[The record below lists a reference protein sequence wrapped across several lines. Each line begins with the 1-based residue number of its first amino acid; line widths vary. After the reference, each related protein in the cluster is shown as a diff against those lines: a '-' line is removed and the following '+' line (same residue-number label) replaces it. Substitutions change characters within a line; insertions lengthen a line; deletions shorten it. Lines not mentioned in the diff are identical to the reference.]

1 MWRLAD
7 VFTLVGSAVAA
18 WALRAVLQAVFG
30 AGGLVITRGDANSS
44 CLYGTPRYSPG
55 ETPPDLL
62 GLHA

>member
-18 WALRAVLQAVFG
+18 WARAVLQAVFG
-30 AGGLVITRGDANSS
+30 AGGYVITRGGANSS